1 MQFLDREANAPEA
14 TDQKVKLLGLIVRDG
29 RQLVVRR
36 LWFRQ
41 VQATLAVGDLQFP
54 YITVVVL
61 PRHDHG
67 TSIWHKPWSLWLESR
82 TPNPPE
88 STNKVYSTRYASSE
102 AIVMGYVAYIFI
114 RHFGCEVIIE
124 ALFNG
129 PLQDPVYGPRE
140 AIRDSPSS
148 IIEFSWKLDKCQA
161 CSTTLGDFPRPGRP
175 GLPVC
180 GVDQGH

>member
-67 TSIWHKPWSLWLESR
+67 TSI
-82 TPNPPE
+82 
-88 STNKVYSTRYASSE
+88 
-102 AIVMGYVAYIFI
+102 
-114 RHFGCEVIIE
+114 
-124 ALFNG
+124 
-129 PLQDPVYGPRE
+129 
-140 AIRDSPSS
+140 
-148 IIEFSWKLDKCQA
+148 
-161 CSTTLGDFPRPGRP
+161 
-175 GLPVC
+175 
-180 GVDQGH
+180 